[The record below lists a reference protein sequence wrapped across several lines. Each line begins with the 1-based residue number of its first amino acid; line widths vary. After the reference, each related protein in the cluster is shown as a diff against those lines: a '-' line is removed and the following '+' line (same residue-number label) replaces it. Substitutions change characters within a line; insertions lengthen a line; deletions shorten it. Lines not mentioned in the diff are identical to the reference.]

1 LSAILLFPVTTTLT
15 NNGEQSPVA
24 YTACNAKHVLVTLFW
39 WVLPGLTKKERNV
52 VCRMPVRDSPDVIRQ
67 TLVCRRWTNEDVLV
81 VVVVGQCPCWM
92 TLMNDTRSRMPP
104 SYFVVGLLPLRHAF
118 DRTRTTSTST
128 MTMTNPA
135 PTQSPSDEQGVSFS
149 VSTKCGARNC
159 DTITKIVLLIYV
171 PRKMPITLFSG
182 AIALLIDIN
191 P

>member
-1 LSAILLFPVTTTLT
+1 MDNLNSDMDRKPD
-15 NNGEQSPVA
+15 P
-24 YTACNAKHVLVTLFW
+24 
-39 WVLPGLTKKERNV
+39 PGGME
-52 VCRMPVRDSPDVIRQ
+52 
-67 TLVCRRWTNEDVLV
+67 
-81 VVVVGQCPCWM
+81 
-92 TLMNDTRSRMPP
+92 
-104 SYFVVGLLPLRHAF
+104 FVVRHF
-118 DRTRTTSTST
+118 DACLDCAGSMST

-191 P
+191 S